1 MLKGCL
7 INSLLIVL
15 PFRYTIRKYRLKNAQ
30 ISSEGPFSV
39 LPSPTGNVTL
49 NNTYHNCIVLVKNTA
64 TITVP
69 YGLTISF
76 NCVFDTWAGATA
88 TFVQGTNVD
97 VIETAL
103 TLSPLKMAS
112 LYQDS
117 STKGLTTEVYKYN
130 TDVNVLP
137 LGVCV
142 AGSVNR
148 HLAGEKE
155 FKKRLPRKEELQS
168 MPCINW
174 LALNVEGYDVSG
186 NRVYPTFELEDLRKP
201 IYLGKNGD
209 ITFDKPLVSE
219 YNTPIGYIA
228 SSDTIVI
235 DLENRFPKHQ
245 TPVTKN

>member
-1 MLKGCL
+1 MKLAITKTV
-7 INSLLIVL
+7 I
-15 PFRYTIRKYRLKNAQ
+15 
-30 ISSEGPFSV
+30 
-39 LPSPTGNVTL
+39 TGV
-49 NNTYHNCIVLVKNTA
+49 
-64 TITVP
+64 
-69 YGLTISF
+69 
-76 NCVFDTWAGATA
+76 
-88 TFVQGTNVD
+88 
-97 VIETAL
+97 
-103 TLSPLKMAS
+103 
-112 LYQDS
+112 
-117 STKGLTTEVYKYN
+117 KGLIDERNYGHFFTPQEYFIDDSYTNGVDLYKILTVKKGKSLGITANTFHLADN

-201 IYLGKNGD
+201 VYLGKNGN